1 MGQLYAMKKMIEDLQ
16 GQKVTP
22 NLSVVTESLMEGL
35 SCLSNANLTKS
46 KIMKTITE
54 NQYIPSTLPTQSSS
68 NNKELYSTRLE
79 MERNCIDLT
88 ENNNSEPSS

>member
-1 MGQLYAMKKMIEDLQ
+1 
-16 GQKVTP
+16 
-22 NLSVVTESLMEGL
+22 
-35 SCLSNANLTKS
+35 
-46 KIMKTITE
+46 MKTITE

-68 NNKELYSTRLE
+68 NNKKLYSTRLE